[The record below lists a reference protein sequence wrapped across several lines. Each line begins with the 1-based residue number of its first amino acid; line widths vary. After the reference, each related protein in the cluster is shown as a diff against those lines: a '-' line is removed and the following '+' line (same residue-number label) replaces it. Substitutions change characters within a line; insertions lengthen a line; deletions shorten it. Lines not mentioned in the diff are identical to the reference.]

1 LQPGRAQ
8 GAIAAEPPTGAQV
21 LDLVGVEGEQPSSLA
36 DLGHPVTAYLNGL
49 APSSRRPQL
58 AALEA
63 VARRSTQVFTAESM
77 PWQRLRRPHVL
88 KIRSLLEENYLP
100 ATANRMLSALRGVL
114 KECWHSGLLGFEQY
128 QAAVDVE
135 PVRGESEPRGRDL
148 SADELRGLLEA
159 CALAPA
165 QEGHSQDSAAR
176 RRRDAA
182 FLSLL
187 YASGLRRAE
196 AVALELADLDPVGG
210 QLRVR
215 HGKGRKPRLVSL
227 PASALPAL
235 QAWLEVRG
243 LEPGPLFSA
252 VLKNGRLVRDPRG
265 QLQPLSGSAVWAI
278 CQERGRKAGIL
289 PPAPHDLRRT
299 WTGDLL
305 EAGVDLA
312 TVQKM
317 AGHAS
322 VSTTGKYDRRDH
334 STHRKAASQLRVPY
348 VAPKD

>member
-1 LQPGRAQ
+1 
-8 GAIAAEPPTGAQV
+8 
-21 LDLVGVEGEQPSSLA
+21 
-36 DLGHPVTAYLNGL
+36 VTAYLNGL

-63 VARRSTQVFTAESM
+63 IARRSTQVFTAETM
-77 PWQRLRRPHVL
+77 PWHLLRRPQVL

-114 KECWHSGLLGFEQY
+114 KEAWHSGQLGMEEY
-128 QAAVDVE
+128 RLAVDVE
-135 PVRGESEPRGRDL
+135 PVRGESESRGRDL
-148 SADELRGLLEA
+148 SPGELQSLLEA
-159 CALAPA
+159 CARAP
-165 QEGHSQDSAAR
+165 QEIRHRQDSVIR

-187 YASGLRRAE
+187 YGSGLRRAE
-196 AVALELADLDPVGG
+196 AVALELADLDQITG

-215 HGKGRKPRLVSL
+215 QGKGRKPRPVSL
-227 PASALPAL
+227 PASALPSL
-235 QAWLEVRG
+235 QDWLQVRG
-243 LEPGPLFSA
+243 DEPGPLFSA
-252 VLKNGRLVRDPRG
+252 VIKNGRLVREPDGR
-265 QLQPLSGSAVWAI
+265 LQGLSGSAAWAI
-278 CQERGRKAGIL
+278 CKERGRKAGIQPL
-289 PPAPHDLRRT
+289 APHDLRRS

-322 VSTTGKYDRRDH
+322 VSTTGRYDRRDH
-334 STHRKAASQLRVPY
+334 AVQLRAAGQLQVPY
-348 VAPKD
+348 VLPEN